1 MKQLILPIIPSGC
14 TVISGQVSVDNRSA
28 DADFIISRYFALFPA
43 PKKIFFFLQL

>member
-1 MKQLILPIIPSGC
+1 MLYGILMFVFQLS
-14 TVISGQVSVDNRSA
+14 SRRQVNSSA